1 MNSRF
6 SFILGMKLRI
16 RRSYIGLSVVLT
28 GSIEINCLKW
38 NSIQWKLQ
46 FLKKKIDHQIMD
58 TVVTLVWNVLCDT
71 FPLNFVN
78 NYRVSLESVQH
89 LYYMVEHICY

>member
-1 MNSRF
+1 
-6 SFILGMKLRI
+6 MKFDTMEVTI
-16 RRSYIGLSVVLT
+16 S
-28 GSIEINCLKW
+28 
-38 NSIQWKLQ
+38 
-46 FLKKKIDHQIMD
+46 KKKFDHQIMD

-78 NYRVSLESVQH
+78 NYRVSLESVKH